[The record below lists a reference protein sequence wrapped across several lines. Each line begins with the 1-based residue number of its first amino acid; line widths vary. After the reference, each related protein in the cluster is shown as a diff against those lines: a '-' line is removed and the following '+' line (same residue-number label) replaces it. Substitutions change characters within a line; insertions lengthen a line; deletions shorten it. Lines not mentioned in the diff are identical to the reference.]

1 MREGAWIEMNSG
13 RYVWIDEH
21 ASWMQRYGRE
31 FGLPVEV
38 WQAIRLIPNDFAGEG
53 RERILLAVMH
63 CGYIRMRA
71 HGVQV
76 SFEFTC
82 SIEEALRACQ
92 PVLAAIAGP
101 QLLCHFV
108 DLNERQFLQVEYRDF
123 AELLASGQQYVQQR
137 IEPLPEGSGYK

>member
-1 MREGAWIEMNSG
+1 MREGAWIEVNSG

-21 ASWMQRYGRE
+21 ASWMQRHGRE
-31 FGLPVEV
+31 FGLPQEV
-38 WQAIRLIPNDFAGEG
+38 REAICSIPNDFAGEG

-92 PVLAAIAGP
+92 SVLAAIAGP
-101 QLLCHFV
+101 QLLCRFV
-108 DLNERQFLQVEYRDF
+108 DLNKRQFLRAEYREF
-123 AELLASGQQYVQQR
+123 SKLLASGQQCIQQR
-137 IEPLPEGSGYK
+137 VEPLPDGAGSQ